1 MLKINVYADPFPA
14 TGNTELDGLSQI
26 EASLG
31 NLPQAARCERLWK
44 QKQATNAMQKEITK
58 LIIIMMSS
66 EWTKLIK
73 KTGFAEEGI
82 DGIAYQQ
89 FILRINF

>member
-1 MLKINVYADPFPA
+1 
-14 TGNTELDGLSQI
+14 
-26 EASLG
+26 
-31 NLPQAARCERLWK
+31 
-44 QKQATNAMQKEITK
+44 MQKEITK